1 MAKRSHRIFP
11 AVFHGDLAKVR
22 QVVKAEPE
30 SVAVCN
36 AKDLTPLH
44 VAASRGQD
52 KVIKFLLGKGA
63 DVTGPTARDEWTPL
77 VFASYR
83 GHVDAVKVLL
93 EAGADPTSQGGNPIH
108 YAGQRGHKEICRLL
122 VEHGAIDKLI
132 RSKDPDVLR
141 LFRTTYS
148 YDAELVEQILAERPQ
163 LVNRKDKN
171 GRTPLH
177 EACTSGDRHT
187 VKVLLQHGADPHVV
201 DKQGQTPLDRARA
214 HRQRTVIKLL
224 EQHI

>member
-1 MAKRSHRIFP
+1 MAKRSHQIFP

-22 QVVKAEPE
+22 QIVKVEPE
-30 SVAVCN
+30 SVSVRN
-36 AKDLTPLH
+36 AKNLTPLH
-44 VAASRGQD
+44 VAASRGQHA
-52 KVIKFLLGKGA
+52 VIRFLLGKGA

-83 GHVDAVKVLL
+83 GHVDAVKELL
-93 EAGADPTSQGGNPIH
+93 DAGADPTSQGGNPIH

-141 LFRTTYS
+141 LFRATYS
-148 YDAELVEQILAERPQ
+148 YDAELVGQILAERPQ
-163 LVNRKDKN
+163 LVNHKDKH

-177 EACTSGDRHT
+177 EACTSGDRQT
-187 VKVLLQHGADPHVV
+187 VKVLLQHGADSSVV
-201 DKQGQTPLDRARA
+201 DKYGQTPLDRANA
-214 HRQRTVIKLL
+214 HRQRSVSKLL
-224 EQHI
+224 EQSL